1 VLVDVLDYIELHEIP
16 QPIIRQDITT
26 FLIYRFAQI
35 RVQYANDGGTLSSDW
50 PGSEVLSV
58 LVKMAIPLF
67 IFAATLCRFVED
79 PVWSDPSGQLKKVL
93 EYRRMGID
101 SEMDK
106 LDATYSPILNQLIY
120 GKPEK
125 AQKSLVERF

>member
-1 VLVDVLDYIELHEIP
+1 ML
-16 QPIIRQDITT
+16 
-26 FLIYRFAQI
+26 
-35 RVQYANDGGTLSSDW
+35 
-50 PGSEVLSV
+50 V
-58 LVKMAIPLF
+58 LVKIAVPLF

-79 PVWSDPSGQLKKVL
+79 PAWSDPTGQLKKVL

-106 LDATYSPILNQLIY
+106 LDATYSPILNHLIY

-125 AQKSLVERF
+125 AQKSLV